1 MLFIGNI
8 FRIVENLINKGDN
21 YYGKIIKFTHFINFI
36 YILVFT
42 LFGIHILKN
51 KMLNNFNTIIQML
64 ICGLLLFKFH
74 PFREHELKKSDS
86 TLIFSSAVFLFF
98 NLSIIEL
105 LNRYTSKVGIDL
117 SKGNELVRAS
127 MELALDEGEK

>member
-1 MLFIGNI
+1 
-8 FRIVENLINKGDN
+8 
-21 YYGKIIKFTHFINFI
+21 
-36 YILVFT
+36 
-42 LFGIHILKN
+42 
-51 KMLNNFNTIIQML
+51 
-64 ICGLLLFKFH
+64 
-74 PFREHELKKSDS
+74 
-86 TLIFSSAVFLFF
+86 VFLFF